1 MEQSQNLK
9 FKHKN
14 AVIKFFVLKFLFIY
28 VSIYFYTLFLAP
40 FLFFFFCLNIIVYKL
55 GV

>member
-28 VSIYFYTLFLAP
+28 VSIYFYTLFFGSIPLLLL
-40 FLFFFFCLNIIVYKL
+40 LFEYICV
-55 GV
+55 